1 MGFQKQNESSDSET
15 VNHFGDT
22 QSGSSDRVQ
31 RTLQR
36 SGLQGQTE
44 GMAREELP
52 ISEALGS
59 FRGNRSVG
67 ETEE

>member
-1 MGFQKQNESSDSET
+1 MGFQKQNEPSDSET

-22 QSGSSDRVQ
+22 QGGSSDRLQ

-36 SGLQGQTE
+36 SGLQGQTG
-44 GMAREELP
+44 GMVRVELP

-59 FRGNRSVG
+59 FRGDRSVG